1 MKADR
6 HFISKRVV
14 SIKSMLLCKL
24 CLNQLFLILLLALQ
38 TQIFAQVYPVR
49 VTPQLIPPY
58 DLKLASYATT
68 STEKL
73 YVNLLLADINE
84 QGRQVRL
91 KMSIE
96 GQGLNIQ
103 NPDFVTGATP
113 ILLDGGINL
122 RLSNL
127 DLQPY
132 FSLNNLQGI
141 TAQQYNQPLPDG
153 LYNFC
158 FEVFDFNTGRS
169 ISQKSCTSAFLVL
182 NDPPILNVPG
192 KNELVL
198 AQLPQNVVFTW
209 TPRHLNATN
218 VEYEFILKEI
228 WDGGMDLRA
237 AFQSS
242 PIFQQITTQATTLLY
257 GPSEVQ
263 MIEGKTYAWQ
273 VRALVNDGISEASIF
288 RNNGLSEISWFNY
301 TSECQP
307 PAYVLSEAKS
317 SQSVLISWQNMEHLR
332 YDIQYRKFGSTS
344 EEDWFSQSSYSD
356 QVILH
361 NLEPGTK
368 YQFRV
373 GGECTAG
380 QGFSYSQIGNFTTPT
395 NDEEAYYNCG
405 VVPTIEITN
414 YEPLPDL
421 NIGEVFTAGDFPVT
435 VKAVSGSQGI
445 FSGWGFIVVPY
456 LGDTRIKVAFE
467 HININT
473 DFQMTQGIVE
483 TDYDPE
489 WENVDFVDDLTEVLE
504 GDNDKKEITI
514 DFDITEDDITVN
526 EDGSI
531 TIDDPNSE
539 ISIDYAGGD
548 DVVIKDKSGD
558 VFHIDEEGNVS
569 KGGVEAEGGSMD
581 NVSTDG
587 ISPQGEV
594 SAITAPGIR
603 VTFISGNYQYG
614 FDEIPPGEKSSLRN
628 EYKHVADSEGNDYFF
643 VHKAIKNGE
652 SDQIKAK
659 VEIMDDSLSIDDLVI
674 KTKQGENINYTVQG
688 DEITLDLRGH
698 YTFENEEIIATIQP
712 KEGTTDKETIAGSF
726 TLWHMSEKEAN
737 VTIVPVNR
745 VSLPSATAL
754 QESLNNIYGK
764 AMVKLNVSVAPSYS
778 LPSSTYGGDH
788 IAMDDSGLLANYTT
802 DQQAVIRHYKTNGP
816 YNPDAYYLFVF
827 GGDVQPDRS
836 EVAGFM
842 PIGRQFGFV
851 FSSNLHAL
859 EGGKTSLSG
868 TMAHELGHGIFG
880 LSHPFDQ
887 YGTTQKGTPWLM
899 DYSDNGFSFSHMDW
913 AQIHNPDLKFYLFQ
927 DEDEGAYKMADGSL
941 YYKILQT
948 VRCAIYNDT
957 YTIDSEWL
965 DRITTPYE
973 ANTLAPTK
981 KWGELSIVR
990 QDINKKIPTTV
1001 NSIDYNQT
1009 TTIYVTPKDG
1019 LPVRKAFK
1027 YKTSLGFADI
1037 YSNKNLTQYF
1047 APTEEDLSADLN
1059 EVLQKIDLDNLSEEH
1074 VSDLKSI
1081 AACATTNLDPL
1092 TRFKLIKG
1100 IWGISNSEKYEDLI
1114 LDLILTTK
1122 NGQDSRDLYRY
1133 LSDDTKLLKDFTDI
1147 DNVTNILGF
1156 DVGNENNFDRLAT
1169 ELITLFYK
1177 GHTPKDLSTIYDT
1190 LSNDKKL
1197 YFYQHSSDNSII
1209 CDAWDIKATLIN
1221 QNIEFTE
1228 TNYTLV
1234 IANTG
1239 GAASYNPCQ
1248 EIGSETY
1255 DLPINSAIA
1264 VHVDKE
1270 LSVELGISNGTYIL
1284 PSFAYY
1290 ILIEAENN
1298 KQLKT
1303 NIDAFLFIAGIL
1315 TPFDEFYLL
1324 GKATRLARTGYRAA
1338 KLSTVQK
1345 FSRNKKLIIE
1355 LDDAGKA
1362 LKNEAGSK
1370 LDEYVEFVDDIANST
1385 DDLLLSIKNKV
1396 PESTWG
1402 DSWTKFVDD
1411 FKDKPELLAKFNQ
1424 KPGLVEVWGK
1434 LINQPEWVR
1443 RNTKLLDKLS
1453 RESDEFIKK
1462 VDNFYTTTMKNN
1474 TPANFDGAG
1483 RYTNNVYFDEFGFP
1497 DFSEFNP
1504 IGNQHVFPNAIG
1516 KRADDFKAAKKW
1528 MQDKPEIEDYLD
1540 LSKDQTGGSPFK
1552 VKINGKWSKKMTW
1565 HHHENG
1571 KDLIPVLSDIHNTT
1585 KHTGG
1590 VKIVEL
1596 ELTKITN

>member
-1 MKADR
+1 
-6 HFISKRVV
+6 
-14 SIKSMLLCKL
+14 MLSC
-24 CLNQLFLILLLALQ
+24 FLLLGL
-38 TQIFAQVYPVR
+38 FNPESSNAQVYPVR
-49 VTPQLIPPY
+49 VTPQIIPPY

-68 STEKL
+68 GTEKL
-73 YVNLLLADINE
+73 YINLLLADINE

-103 NPDFVTGATP
+103 NPDFVAGATP
-113 ILLDGGINL
+113 ILLDGGVNL

-158 FEVFDFNTGRS
+158 FEVFDFNTGRL

-218 VEYEFILKEI
+218 VEYEFTLKEI
-228 WDGGMDLRA
+228 WDGGMDPRA

-242 PIFQQITTQATTLLY
+242 PVFQQITTQATTLLY

-356 QVILH
+356 QLILH

-380 QGFSYSQIGNFTTPT
+380 QGFSYSQIRTFTTPT

-435 VKAVSGSQGI
+435 VKAVRGSHGI

-456 LGDTRIKVAFE
+456 LGDTKIKVAFE
-467 HININT
+467 NININT

-489 WENVDFVDDLTEVLE
+489 WENVDFVDEVTEILE
-504 GDNDKKEITI
+504 GDNDLKEVSV
-514 DFDITEDDITVN
+514 DFDITEEDITVN

-531 TIDDPNSE
+531 TIDDPNSD
-539 ISIDYAGGD
+539 ISIDYAGED

-558 VFHIDEEGNVS
+558 VFHIDDEGNVT
-569 KGGVEAEGGSMD
+569 KGGTEAEGGSVD

-587 ISPQGEV
+587 INPQGEV

-603 VTFISGNYQYG
+603 VTFTSGNYKYG
-614 FDEIPPGEKSSLRN
+614 FDEIPSSEKGTLRN

-643 VHKAIKNGE
+643 VHKAVKNGE
-652 SDQIKAK
+652 TDQIKGK
-659 VEIMDDSLSIDDLVI
+659 VEILDNDISIDDLVI
-674 KTKQGENINYTVQG
+674 KTKQGEEISYSVQG

-712 KEGTTDKETIAGSF
+712 KEGTTDKETVAGSF

-737 VTIVPVNR
+737 VTIVPVNG

-764 AMVKLNVSVAPSYS
+764 AIVKLNVSVAPSYT

-802 DQQAVIRHYKTNGP
+802 EQQAVIRHYKQNGP

-851 FSSNLHAL
+851 FSNNLHAL
-859 EGGKTSLSG
+859 EGGKTSLPG

-899 DYSDNGFSFSHMDW
+899 DYSENGFSFSHMDW
-913 AQIHNPDLKFYLFQ
+913 AQIHNPDLKFYVFQ
-927 DEDEGAYKMADGSL
+927 DEDEGEFVSIPNIPEEWWKEKGYIDPLDAGFIDGSIEML
-941 YYKILQT
+941 NASFSMFEYILLRLGGLGAT
-948 VRCAIYNDT
+948 VTGPKFFGKTSASVMGMHASRIDEPIRELVTNPAMFKKLIPELKGQLIQWSDDISGLDPEAQYLQGKLIFEAVTFFVGIGEAKAILKGGQSSVGLLKLTKATNKNAST
-957 YTIDSEWL
+957 FFV
-965 DRITTPYE
+965 
-973 ANTLAPTK
+973 NTTK
-981 KWGELSIVR
+981 KGIKLDDLLKGFDAN
-990 QDINKKIPTTV
+990 DI
-1001 NSIDYNQT
+1001 
-1009 TTIYVTPKDG
+1009 
-1019 LPVRKAFK
+1019 
-1027 YKTSLGFADI
+1027 
-1037 YSNKNLTQYF
+1037 KN
-1047 APTEEDLSADLN
+1047 
-1059 EVLQKIDLDNLSEEH
+1059 
-1074 VSDLKSI
+1074 
-1081 AACATTNLDPL
+1081 
-1092 TRFKLIKG
+1092 
-1100 IWGISNSEKYEDLI
+1100 
-1114 LDLILTTK
+1114 
-1122 NGQDSRDLYRY
+1122 
-1133 LSDDTKLLKDFTDI
+1133 LSDDFLDEKFFRILNEQPELVDAWSIVKKTGFDDLAKNTDVLAEVSKLSAKTLDGKSLDVATLFDIGLAKTLDKVSDVDKTKILSRINEWDASKVDDLARRLGKDNYPNLADDLADPDFFKLYDDIVNDPENALDIAKKAGDGNLTTTAKSTFFNDITKLGKDFEKVVAPALKPGGAWRTKLKTLVKNKFGVD
-1147 DNVTNILGF
+1147 DLDSYEMYKQVQFTYNKSTGDYFVSDQVFVKYGF
-1156 DVGNENNFDRLAT
+1156 DADGDKFIENIIVVENKLSDGTKLTGNQSAARSVSE
-1169 ELITLFYK
+1169 
-1177 GHTPKDLSTIYDT
+1177 
-1190 LSNDKKL
+1190 
-1197 YFYQHSSDNSII
+1197 
-1209 CDAWDIKATLIN
+1209 
-1221 QNIEFTE
+1221 
-1228 TNYTLV
+1228 YTV
-1234 IANTG
+1234 R
-1239 GAASYNPCQ
+1239 SRQ
-1248 EIGSETY
+1248 F
-1255 DLPINSAIA
+1255 
-1264 VHVDKE
+1264 VE
-1270 LSVELGISNGTYIL
+1270 LSQGLEVKSNKWL
-1284 PSFAYY
+1284 RAYGDGSG
-1290 ILIEAENN
+1290 
-1298 KQLKT
+1298 K
-1303 NIDAFLFIAGIL
+1303 NIVDI
-1315 TPFDEFYLL
+1315 TDEF
-1324 GKATRLARTGYRAA
+1324 K
-1338 KLSTVQK
+1338 
-1345 FSRNKKLIIE
+1345 
-1355 LDDAGKA
+1355 
-1362 LKNEAGSK
+1362 
-1370 LDEYVEFVDDIANST
+1370 
-1385 DDLLLSIKNKV
+1385 
-1396 PESTWG
+1396 
-1402 DSWTKFVDD
+1402 
-1411 FKDKPELLAKFNQ
+1411 
-1424 KPGLVEVWGK
+1424 
-1434 LINQPEWVR
+1434 
-1443 RNTKLLDKLS
+1443 
-1453 RESDEFIKK
+1453 
-1462 VDNFYTTTMKNN
+1462 
-1474 TPANFDGAG
+1474 
-1483 RYTNNVYFDEFGFP
+1483 
-1497 DFSEFNP
+1497 
-1504 IGNQHVFPNAIG
+1504 
-1516 KRADDFKAAKKW
+1516 
-1528 MQDKPEIEDYLD
+1528 
-1540 LSKDQTGGSPFK
+1540 
-1552 VKINGKWSKKMTW
+1552 
-1565 HHHENG
+1565 
-1571 KDLIPVLSDIHNTT
+1571 
-1585 KHTGG
+1585 
-1590 VKIVEL
+1590 
-1596 ELTKITN
+1596 